1 HWWGALLAYL
11 AGIPYR
17 LGYAV
22 AECEPFLTTA
32 VSYVSQRHEV
42 EQNLTLIE
50 QAIHDYDRDTPQDPA
65 HLEFFVTEQDQEYIA
80 HYLAKRGVAAEEKIV
95 VIHPGA
101 GAAVKEWRSE
111 AFAQVADALMER
123 WQARIVLTGSRD
135 DLDLVWSI
143 YAHMRSDSIIAA
155 GDTTIGQLAALF
167 QRSRLVIGPDC
178 GPLHLAVAMGTP
190 TVHLYGPVDGRKFG
204 PWGQPERHLV
214 LTSGRA
220 CIPCNRL
227 DYTADELPNH
237 PCVREIT
244 PAAVLDAAQKLL
256 AIK

>member
-1 HWWGALLAYL
+1 
-11 AGIPYR
+11 
-17 LGYAV
+17 
-22 AECEPFLTTA
+22 
-32 VSYVSQRHEV
+32 
-42 EQNLTLIE
+42 
-50 QAIHDYDRDTPQDPA
+50 
-65 HLEFFVTEQDQEYIA
+65 
-80 HYLAKRGVAAEEKIV
+80 
-95 VIHPGA
+95 
-101 GAAVKEWRSE
+101 WRSE
-111 AFAQVADALMER
+111 AFAQVADALVER

-143 YAHMRSDSIIAA
+143 YAHMCSDPIIAA

-190 TVHLYGPVDGRKFG
+190 TVHLYGPVDRRKFG

-244 PAAVLDAAQKLL
+244 PAAVLDTAQKLL
-256 AIK
+256 AMK